1 MPRHNLAWTD
11 RGDVLPIRNLAQ
23 RKEQPIMNVQRK
35 YGLLRA
41 IAFILKLLAWL
52 VLVAGIIGGLAG
64 LLGGSAFARNVNLP
78 EALPLIGSAGL
89 MFVCVIWFVQLFAFG
104 SILSLLIDIE
114 ENTRA
119 MAASEASG

>member
-1 MPRHNLAWTD
+1 
-11 RGDVLPIRNLAQ
+11 
-23 RKEQPIMNVQRK
+23 MNVQRK

>member
-1 MPRHNLAWTD
+1 
-11 RGDVLPIRNLAQ
+11 
-23 RKEQPIMNVQRK
+23 MNVPRK

-52 VLVAGIIGGLAG
+52 VLLAGIVGGLVG
-64 LLGGSAFARNVNLP
+64 LLGGAAFARNVNLP
-78 EALPLIGSAGL
+78 AALPIIGSAGL
-89 MFVCVIWFVQLFAFG
+89 MFACVIWFVQLFAFG

-119 MAASEASG
+119 MASEAVG